1 MTNLIIKLTDL
12 KSKAELYMNKRNQ
25 IMRNIGCGMMEVINE
40 LEPLIH
46 QETTPEKVQ
55 ALLVYHREKI
65 LQEGECEGVKR
76 EMELRYDGV
85 KLCEGICDGGRT
97 NKEYFDR
104 VMKSLINEGYDEDKF
119 NIIIGNQKYIQ

>member
-1 MTNLIIKLTDL
+1 MTRLIIKLTDL

-55 ALLVYHREKI
+55 ALLVYNREKI

-76 EMELRYDGV
+76 DMELRYDGV

>member
-76 EMELRYDGV
+76 DMELRYDGV

-97 NKEYFDR
+97 NKDYFDR

>member
-40 LEPLIH
+40 LEPFIH

-76 EMELRYDGV
+76 DMELRYDGV

-97 NKEYFDR
+97 NKDYFDR

>member
-12 KSKAELYMNKRNQ
+12 KSKAELYMNKRNR

-40 LEPLIH
+40 LEPFIH
-46 QETTPEKVQ
+46 QVTTPEKVQ

-76 EMELRYDGV
+76 DMELRYDGV

-97 NKEYFDR
+97 NKDYFDR